1 MASEAR
7 RMNILRTL
15 ALALLLST
23 HASASA
29 AHELNPSVADVT
41 VSAETVK
48 LELSLNTEAMLAG
61 IDQSTG
67 ENTDDAPEAAE
78 YDALRALPAEELAQR
93 FYEAW
98 PTLRADFDLRAG
110 DAPVTLELTDIT
122 IADVPDESLPRD
134 GRAVITGAL
143 PPGDAPVTV
152 GWTSGFGPLILRQV
166 GGGEDAYS
174 DFLNPGTVSQP
185 LPRSGE
191 IVTEGWAALFTRY
204 IVVGFEH
211 IIPKGLD
218 HILFVL
224 GLFFFS
230 LKMRPLVWQI
240 SAFTLA
246 HTVTLALAS
255 LKIVVIPAAVVEPLI
270 AASIVYVAVENIFGG
285 RLGWWRVAV
294 VTTFGLLH
302 GLGFAYVLGDV
313 GLEPARFLTGL
324 IGFNIGVEIGQ
335 LTVIAVAF
343 LTVGYW
349 FGRKPWYRRFIAIP
363 ASLAIAAVAAFWV
376 VERTLL

>member
-1 MASEAR
+1 MKTLTLWQS
-7 RMNILRTL
+7 LRTL

-41 VSAETVK
+41 VSAETVT
-48 LELSLNTEAMLAG
+48 LQVTLNAEAILAG
-61 IDQSTG
+61 VDQSAG
-67 ENTDDAPEAAE
+67 ENTDDVPQAEA
-78 YDALRALPAEELAQR
+78 YDALRALPAEELASR
-93 FYEAW
+93 
-98 PTLRADFDLRAG
+98 LRAVWPELQDDFEVLAG
-110 DAPVTLELTDIT
+110 DAPVSLTLGEVSV
-122 IADVPDESLPRD
+122 AEVPDASLPRD
-134 GRAVITGAL
+134 TTAVITGAL
-143 PPGDAPVTV
+143 PPGDAPVTI
-152 GWTSGFGPLILRQV
+152 GWASALGPLILRQM

-174 DFLNPGTVSQP
+174 DFLNPGTSSQP

-191 IVTEGWAALFTRY
+191 VVTEGGFALFGRY

-230 LKMRPLVWQI
+230 LHLRPLLWQVT
-240 SAFTLA
+240 AFTLA

-255 LKIVVIPAAVVEPLI
+255 LKIVLIPAAVVEPLI

-285 RLGWWRVAV
+285 RLGWWRIVV
-294 VTTFGLLH
+294 VTLFGLLH

-313 GLEPARFLTGL
+313 GLEPSRFLAGL

-335 LTVIAVAF
+335 LTVIALAF

-349 FGRKPWYRRFIAIP
+349 LGQKPWYRRAVAIP
-363 ASLAIAAVAAFWV
+363 ASLAIAAIAAFWV

>member
-1 MASEAR
+1 M
-7 RMNILRTL
+7 
-15 ALALLLST
+15 
-23 HASASA
+23 
-29 AHELNPSVADVT
+29 ADVT
-41 VSAETVK
+41 VSAETVT
-48 LELSLNTEAMLAG
+48 LQVTLNAEAILAG
-61 IDQSTG
+61 VDQSAG
-67 ENTDDAPEAAE
+67 ENTDDVPQAEA
-78 YDALRALPAEELAQR
+78 YDALRALPAEELASR
-93 FYEAW
+93 
-98 PTLRADFDLRAG
+98 LRAVWPELQDDFEVLAG
-110 DAPVTLELTDIT
+110 DAPVSLTLGEVSV
-122 IADVPDESLPRD
+122 AEVPDASLPRD
-134 GRAVITGAL
+134 TTAVITGAL
-143 PPGDAPVTV
+143 PPGDAPVTI
-152 GWTSGFGPLILRQV
+152 GWASALGPLILRQM

-174 DFLNPGTVSQP
+174 DFLNPGTSSQP

-191 IVTEGWAALFTRY
+191 VVTEGGFALFGRY

-230 LKMRPLVWQI
+230 LHLRPLLWQVT
-240 SAFTLA
+240 AFTLA

-255 LKIVVIPAAVVEPLI
+255 LKIVLIPAAVVEPLI

-285 RLGWWRVAV
+285 RLGWWRIVV
-294 VTTFGLLH
+294 VTLFGLLH

-313 GLEPARFLTGL
+313 GLEPSRFLAGL

-335 LTVIAVAF
+335 LTVIALAF

-349 FGRKPWYRRFIAIP
+349 LGQKPWYRRAVAIP
-363 ASLAIAAVAAFWV
+363 ASLAIAAIAAFWV